1 MAVLN
6 FITTNRSKIRSLQG
20 ALDGYDVEVKTRGL
34 DLLEPQ
40 YDTVNEVSAFKARQ
54 AFERLR
60 EPVLVEDGGFVA
72 EALNGFPG
80 VYTKYALA
88 TIGAKGILNL
98 LSGES
103 NRRARFISCAS
114 YIDEEGQLYQFERE
128 GNLEMEV
135 GDKLVDIDS
144 PYAWSELWTIL
155 YVPRLG
161 KTMCE
166 LNAEEVKELYGT
178 VRGSLQVFA
187 AWYVKRLHQNSAV
200 A

>member
-114 YIDEEGQLYQFERE
+114 YIDDCSWPRVPVPGESAACL
-128 GNLEMEV
+128 
-135 GDKLVDIDS
+135 
-144 PYAWSELWTIL
+144 
-155 YVPRLG
+155 PRLLPVSLPLWSRA
-161 KTMCE
+161 C
-166 LNAEEVKELYGT
+166 AQ
-178 VRGSLQVFA
+178 VRSRNNSCKGSI
-187 AWYVKRLHQNSAV
+187 
-200 A
+200 